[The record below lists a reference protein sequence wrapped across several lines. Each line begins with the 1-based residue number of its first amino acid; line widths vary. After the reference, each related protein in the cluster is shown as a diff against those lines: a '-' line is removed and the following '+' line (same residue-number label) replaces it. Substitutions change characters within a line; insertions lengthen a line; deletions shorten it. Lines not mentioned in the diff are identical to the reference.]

1 MWTPLAVPVKL
12 REDDGVYYRDK
23 NAARYPAHPMEP
35 MVQAVFAT
43 HPEPLEGGVD
53 IVACGIGN
61 TVHLI
66 RRENSPKETIP
77 NVRGYGHTFPE
88 AYTTWDADV
97 RGSASHQR
105 ILQYTFGGLRC
116 IVRHEGDGYLRDKL
130 TSSSKPKLLGKGRGS
145 TLEELIA
152 SFEGNGVTSVD
163 PVPSSELHIQPGGFD
178 VPQSAVFDLKTRSNM
193 RRGQDFLGEELPR
206 MWVAQIPNFVLAY
219 HNRGRFNDIEVM
231 DVSEKIRDWEREMNG
246 KLSQLAALLH
256 SIIGLART
264 QPGGKLE
271 ISRQLLDRLEI
282 RAQTSGVTPALSEGV
297 SVKWASWL
305 GQPVFTSRARVLV
318 REIRAPEL
326 GELLT
331 VRSVFTEII
340 TKDFVSFFWMT
351 IATTPNEAT

>member
-1 MWTPLAVPVKL
+1 
-12 REDDGVYYRDK
+12 
-23 NAARYPAHPMEP
+23 MEP

-53 IVACGIGN
+53 IVACGSTLGNLLRFIRGDEKPFRMLVEVVGN

-152 SFEGNGVTSVD
+152 SFEGNGVASVN

-219 HNRGRFNDIEVM
+219 HDRGRFNDIEVM

-246 KLSQLAALLH
+246 KLSQLGALLH
-256 SIIGLART
+256 RIIGLART

-282 RAQTSGVTPALSEGV
+282 RAQTSGVTPAFSEGV

-305 GQPVFTSRARVLV
+305 GQPVMSSEDEDVDEVAGGDLTWSDGEDVGDDFTACSQDCSYCGRC
-318 REIRAPEL
+318 
-326 GELLT
+326 
-331 VRSVFTEII
+331 
-340 TKDFVSFFWMT
+340 KY
-351 IATTPNEAT
+351 